1 MVFFKKRVGTLETKK
16 LVQKTVNLVIS
27 ELSNS
32 TGISSSYLKYA
43 RAAVGKGS
51 DNTATTSNFY
61 SSGSGTTGHVTYK
74 FDTSEIPQD
83 AQNISVS
90 CSAKGGRESASQGKT
105 DATVYVS
112 SSKRGSTI
120 YYTATASSV
129 KTIDVGTVT
138 RAELDTLYLQVD
150 VGYYGGHI
158 DGATLTV
165 TYEVYE

>member
-1 MVFFKKRVGTLETKK
+1 MVFFKKRGGVEAKK
-16 LVQKTVNLVIS
+16 LVQKTADFVIS

-32 TGISSSYLKYA
+32 TGISSAYLKYA

-51 DNTATTSNFY
+51 DNTATNSNFY

-90 CSAKGGRESASQGKT
+90 CSVKGGRESASQGQT
-105 DATVYVS
+105 NATVYVS
-112 SSKRGSTI
+112 ASKRGETI